1 MVGAL
6 ISTITRSLIAA
17 AVVSF
22 LKLAHAQD
30 CHYQTWSWSVRER
43 RPVDVRQI
51 VTSKAKLTPEERG
64 PHHGCTVCEEDQT
77 TVTVAEL
84 PFKICRR
91 YAHRIEQALIGLH
104 RQGFPLKEL
113 EGYRV
118 GKSKGPVDSQG
129 LRTQFSHHSYGVA
142 LDINASL
149 NGLYEN
155 CVSFSPACRLIRGGA
170 YDVTRKGAITPA
182 IAELFKSQGFKW
194 GGELP
199 GQQKDFMHFSPT
211 GD

>member
-6 ISTITRSLIAA
+6 ILLTSAL
-17 AVVSF
+17 
-22 LKLAHAQD
+22 AQD
-30 CHYQTWSWSVRER
+30 CHYQNWDWSVRER
-43 RPVDVRQI
+43 RPVNIHKI

-64 PHHGCTVCEEDQT
+64 PHEGCTVCEEDQT
-77 TVTVAEL
+77 EIRVAGL
-84 PFKICRR
+84 PFKMCRR
-91 YAHRIEQALIGLH
+91 HAQRAELVLRELH
-104 RQGFPLKEL
+104 KQGFPLKEL

-149 NGLYEN
+149 NGLYES
-155 CVSFSPACRLIRGGA
+155 CVSFSSACRLIRGGA

-182 IAELFKSQGFKW
+182 IAELFKAQGFKW